1 MNNNLFTKSDTFS
14 QEYCATVVKIGE
26 IQEIPNAKTVAKT
39 IVNGRTIVVGKDTKE
54 GELMIY
60 CSNESQLN
68 ADFLAANNLFSHTNL
83 NCNAEEVQRWLEQ
96 NADAS
101 PEEQQEYLRTHRG
114 YFDDNCRVRM
124 KKLAGELSMGVL
136 FGIDAFKNWCPNL
149 EADLSELEGTDFD
162 TVNDVLFVKAYVPK
176 MKEVQQRA
184 PGDARR
190 NKRLKQFNRMVP
202 GQFSF
207 HYDTQ
212 LFERSISRFN
222 PDTMVTISN
231 KLHGTSFIIGNIQ
244 VLAPRFNN
252 KLYTKLFDKLPK
264 FLQFTK
270 KIYDVIY
277 SSRSVVKNAYIN
289 PGKKGFS
296 AGLDA
301 CFDKYYEL
309 LKPYIPEGMTI
320 YGEIIGYCEGSNTFI
335 QKIGQGYDYR
345 CKPGENKLM
354 IYRITTTDE
363 TGHKKEWNID
373 DVLSFTKDLKD
384 FLVIKGNGELAGR
397 LHPIDIFYHGKLG
410 DLYKDLSTE
419 QHWKEDLL
427 ERMKND
433 KEHFGMELN
442 EPMCRNAVPRE
453 GIVIRI
459 DDDVV
464 PEAFKLKCLK
474 FLGKEAQAVDNGEV
488 DAEME
493 ERYTDC

>member
-1 MNNNLFTKSDTFS
+1 
-14 QEYCATVVKIGE
+14 
-26 IQEIPNAKTVAKT
+26 
-39 IVNGRTIVVGKDTKE
+39 
-54 GELMIY
+54 
-60 CSNESQLN
+60 
-68 ADFLAANNLFSHTNL
+68 
-83 NCNAEEVQRWLEQ
+83 
-96 NADAS
+96 
-101 PEEQQEYLRTHRG
+101 
-114 YFDDNCRVRM
+114 M

-136 FGIDAFKNWCPNL
+136 FGIDAFKKWCPNL
-149 EADLSELEGTDFD
+149 EADFSELEGTDFD
-162 TVNDVLFVKAYVPK
+162 TVNGVLFVKAYVPQI
-176 MKEVQQRA
+176 KEVKQRA
-184 PGDARR
+184 HGDVRR
-190 NKRLKQFNRMVP
+190 NKRLKRFNRMVP

-231 KLHGTSFIIGNIQ
+231 KLHGTSFIIGNVQ

-270 KIYDVIY
+270 KIYDVVY

-354 IYRITTTDE
+354 I
-363 TGHKKEWNID
+363 
-373 DVLSFTKDLKD
+373 
-384 FLVIKGNGELAGR
+384 
-397 LHPIDIFYHGKLG
+397 
-410 DLYKDLSTE
+410 
-419 QHWKEDLL
+419 
-427 ERMKND
+427 
-433 KEHFGMELN
+433 
-442 EPMCRNAVPRE
+442 
-453 GIVIRI
+453 
-459 DDDVV
+459 
-464 PEAFKLKCLK
+464 
-474 FLGKEAQAVDNGEV
+474 
-488 DAEME
+488 
-493 ERYTDC
+493 